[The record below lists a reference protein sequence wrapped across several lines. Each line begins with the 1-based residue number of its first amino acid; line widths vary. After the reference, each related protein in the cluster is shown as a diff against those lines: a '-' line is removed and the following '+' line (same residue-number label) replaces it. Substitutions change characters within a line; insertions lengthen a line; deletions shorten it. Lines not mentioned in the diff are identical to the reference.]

1 MRDSKEEDD
10 DSVQSKGQFLFYYF
24 SRLILCRLCRLPLH
38 SLLQLNHYFQITIA
52 AKPLLSNDIR
62 FVNDVTSAYFVV
74 IIIIIKPVVHY

>member
-24 SRLILCRLCRLPLH
+24 SRLILCRLPLH